1 MRALIG
7 ICGSILLASSAS
19 WAQEAEPTTTEA
31 AAEAGQP
38 SQQPA
43 AEPVRDPCEG
53 VTCAGHG
60 RCAVKGGDPA
70 CACDDGYVA
79 DPTTGLTCVESQ
91 PVVTA
96 VLPAVAS
103 PPKPTEREEVELALR
118 RNLGGQYAEFEA
130 GGKEGRFADFM
141 FEKFERKRN
150 AGVGVLVP
158 SLLLIVEGVA
168 CAATGFAIEERRR
181 DDLSDELE
189 SQHPGTP
196 EWQLD
201 EWVNDQYEPTTKE
214 TTLIVV
220 GMVSNLV
227 GLTGMIV
234 GSVLIGKARRGMHHL
249 QLLHDAGAAQET
261 GSYVVLTPLVAGAAG
276 SATFGLDIGF

>member
-1 MRALIG
+1 MRALLG
-7 ICGSILLASSAS
+7 ICGSILLASSAA
-19 WAQEAEPTTTEA
+19 WAQEAEPTTAEA
-31 AAEAGQP
+31 ATDAEQP

-43 AEPVRDPCEG
+43 AEPARDPCEG

-60 RCAVKGGDPA
+60 RCAVKGADPA

-79 DPTTGLTCVESQ
+79 DPTTGLTCVASR
-91 PVVTA
+91 PVA
-96 VLPAVAS
+96 APLPAVAN

-141 FEKFERKRN
+141 FGKFERKRN
-150 AGVGVLVP
+150 AGVGILVP
-158 SLLLIVEGVA
+158 GLLLIVEGVV

-181 DDLSDELE
+181 DELSDELE
-189 SQHPGTP
+189 RSDPTLQ
-196 EWQLD
+196 EWELD
-201 EWVNDQYEPTTKE
+201 DMVNDQYEPTTKE

-249 QLLHDAGAAQET
+249 QLLHDAGAPEEGPSAL
-261 GSYVVLTPLVAGAAG
+261 VTPLFAAG
-276 SATFGLDIGF
+276 PGYATAGVGVFF